1 MATTTADWTPRA
13 NPGEDYER
21 YLVPAFFHAFA
32 EALVALAAPWPG
44 ERVLDVACGT
54 GALTRLLVERVGAGG
69 HVTGLDLSAGM
80 LAVARDHLDAPQV
93 EWREASALA
102 MPFDEGSFDLVTCQ
116 QGLQFFP
123 DRAAGLREMRR
134 VLKGGG
140 RLVVAVWRSTDYNPV
155 WKLVEETLADLVG
168 PEAAR
173 LPPFALGDAE
183 ELRRL
188 AREAGFADVAVRI
201 DGRTAR
207 FPSPEEFVRRA
218 ALAAPSMLGPLAT
231 VGPDALDRLRAGVRE
246 RMAPYVDDAGL
257 AVPLAT
263 HVLLA
268 R

>member
-1 MATTTADWTPRA
+1 MTTTTADWTPRA
-13 NPGEDYER
+13 NPSEDYER

-32 EALVALAAPWPG
+32 DALVTLAAPWPG

-54 GALTRLLVERVGAGG
+54 GALTRLLVERVGPNG
-69 HVTGLDLSAGM
+69 HVTGLDLNAGM
-80 LAVARDHLDAPQV
+80 LAVAREHLDAPTV
-93 EWREASALA
+93 EWREASALE
-102 MPFDEGSFDLVTCQ
+102 MPFADGTFDLVTCQ

-123 DRAAGLREMRR
+123 DRAAGLREMKR
-134 VLKGGG
+134 VLRSGG

-168 PEAAR
+168 SEAAM
-173 LPPFALGDAE
+173 LPPFSLGDAD

-188 AREAGFADVAVRI
+188 ARDAGFADVSVRI
-201 DGRTAR
+201 DGRMAR
-207 FPSPEEFVRRA
+207 FPSPMEFVRRA

-231 VGPDALDRLRAGVRE
+231 VGPDALDRLQTGVQE

-263 HVLLA
+263 HLLLA